1 MARPRLGAAAKATV
15 GSVRLTR
22 DEAETLE
29 AEFGTVNKALR
40 ALVNGHLDKR
50 AALRKKAGLDK

>member
-1 MARPRLGAAAKATV
+1 MARPRLGSAAKATV

-22 DEAETLE
+22 DEAEALE

-40 ALVNGHLDKR
+40 ALINAHF
-50 AALRKKAGLDK
+50 AAQKAGTTR

>member
-1 MARPRLGAAAKATV
+1 MARPRLGSAAKNTV

-22 DEAETLE
+22 DEAEALE

-40 ALVNGHLDKR
+40 TLVDDHLTKR
-50 AALRKKAGLDK
+50 AALRKKVGLDK